1 MDKVVVTG
9 SEGFIGKALCKK
21 LESRKNV
28 EVIRIDRHLGIEATG
43 IGDYLDDSVVGVFHL
58 AAQTSV
64 FNSDLRQIADDNIVT
79 YIEVVEQCNRHNVPL
94 VYASSS
100 TANGPN
106 TTSLY
111 GLSKCFDERFAS
123 LYAKNATGVRL
134 HNVYGPE
141 PRPGTLL
148 HTLMNEPEVT
158 LYNNGENIRC
168 FTHIDDA
175 TEGLIAALG
184 YHYPLVNV
192 VNYEPIRIADFAA
205 EVAKY
210 NGVRINLDPHSRER
224 DNVTQDVDRN
234 MFTIPLLYRN
244 VLVGVKSVFENG
256 SKEVEV

>member
-28 EVIRIDRHLGIEATG
+28 EVIRIDRHLGIEAKG
-43 IGDYLDDSVVGVFHL
+43 IGDYLDGDVVGVFHL

-64 FNSDLRQIADDNIVT
+64 FNNDLRQIADDNIVT
-79 YIEVVEQCNRHNVPL
+79 FIDVVEQCNRHNVPL

-100 TANGPN
+100 TANDGN

-111 GLSKCFDERFAS
+111 GLSKRFDEQFAA

-134 HNVYGPE
+134 HNVYGSE

-148 HTLMNEPEVT
+148 HVLMNNPEVT

-175 TEGLIAALG
+175 TDGLIAALG
-184 YHYPLVNV
+184 YHHQVVNV
-192 VNYEPIRIADFAA
+192 VNYEPTRIADFSE

-210 NGVRINLDPHSRER
+210 NGVRILYDPHPRER
-224 DNVTQDVDRN
+224 DNVTQDVDRQ
-234 MFTIPLLYRN
+234 MFTVPLTYRN
-244 VLVGVKSVFENG
+244 YRVGLKSIFEHG
-256 SKEVEV
+256 G